1 MIKHISMMAS
11 DWCGNTLN
19 NSPSKKACQP
29 AGVWLTA
36 FFIIIIYFSSLP
48 IDIKIRWMLLTAV
61 MIYASGY
68 DLITHRVDQRNYPL
82 IICIGLI
89 GTNYEFFI
97 NESLIGLIMIPL
109 PFVIIGSLM
118 GWVLKKQVIGKGDYY
133 FLAAVGFAYGFS
145 YGIQSLIIALSIA
158 LIGLPFYRSEKI
170 AFIPIISL
178 GYIVHMWMSIVG

>member
-1 MIKHISMMAS
+1 MIKRISMMSS
-11 DWCGNTLN
+11 DWYGNTLN
-19 NSPSKKACQP
+19 NIPSEKACQP

-36 FFIIIIYFSSLP
+36 FFSINIYFSSLP
-48 IDIKIRWMLLTAV
+48 IDIKIRWMMLTAV
-61 MIYASGY
+61 LIYASGY

-89 GTNYEFFI
+89 GTNYEFLI
-97 NESLIGLIMIPL
+97 NQSLIGLIMIPL
-109 PFVIIGSLM
+109 PFVIAGSLM
-118 GWVLKKQVIGKGDYY
+118 GRVLKKRVIGKGDYY
-133 FLAAVGFAYGFS
+133 FLAAVGFAFGFTA
-145 YGIQSLIIALSIA
+145 GIQSIIIALTIA

>member
-1 MIKHISMMAS
+1 MRFS
-11 DWCGNTLN
+11 DWGSVTVNHF
-19 NSPSKKACQP
+19 PKQKACQP

-36 FFIIIIYFSSLP
+36 FFIIILYFSSLP
-48 IDIKIRWMLLTAV
+48 LDIKIRWMLLTTV

-118 GWVLKKQVIGKGDYY
+118 GRVLKKRVIGKGDYY
-133 FLAAVGFAYGFS
+133 FLASLGFAYGFTT
-145 YGIQSLIIALSIA
+145 GIQSLIIALSIA
-158 LIGLPFYRSEKI
+158 LIGLPFYRSEKV
-170 AFIPIISL
+170 AFIPIISI
-178 GYIVHMWMSIVG
+178 GYIVHMWMFIVS